1 MEVTSSLRLY
11 VRRAR
16 DHRPGTATGGGP
28 ELDGAL
34 GLGARYT
41 FPECRD
47 PDPSLKRQI
56 PRAAQVSI
64 FGPEATLLPNRSNA
78 LRSSSPR
85 RSSTARA
92 RDISSTQLLL
102 KINLKPRNSR
112 LVVESPLIHVE
123 DVFVGCTRFLRMY
136 IHRVSSRLSLDIGH
150 HHSPTKGQGLLL
162 TSKLAKM
169 AKSQKKPDFVSATPT
184 NDSFASFRR
193 GETIL

>member
-1 MEVTSSLRLY
+1 M
-11 VRRAR
+11 
-16 DHRPGTATGGGP
+16 PGTATGGGL

-56 PRAAQVSI
+56 PRAAPWYPYLDLRQPFCPV
-64 FGPEATLLPNRSNA
+64 NHSNA
-78 LRSSSPR
+78 LRSSSFEHR
-85 RSSTARA
+85 ARA